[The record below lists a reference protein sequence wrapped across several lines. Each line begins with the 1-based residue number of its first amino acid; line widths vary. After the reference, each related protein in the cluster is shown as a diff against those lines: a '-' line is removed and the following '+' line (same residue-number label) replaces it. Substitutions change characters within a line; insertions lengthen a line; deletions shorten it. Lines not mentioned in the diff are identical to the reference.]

1 MSTYTKYLPQF
12 VYGATDGTITTF
24 AIVSSV
30 VGAGLSPAIILLL
43 GIANVLADGFSMASS
58 NYLSIKSEVK
68 LQLNSVESLSTQSTQ
83 VSPINSALVTFA
95 SFVTVGTIPLLP
107 FIAGLIWSS
116 NSSTQF
122 IYSIIAT
129 VCAFI
134 ISGIIRAKVTSQNAI
149 RAVFETLLVGGFA
162 AYIAYLVGYLLKGI
176 V

>member
-1 MSTYTKYLPQF
+1 MKLTSKYLPQF

-68 LQLNSVESLSTQSTQ
+68 SQSDSTESLSTQSAE
-83 VSPINSALVTFA
+83 VSPMNSALVTFI

-116 NSSTQF
+116 DPSTQF
-122 IYSIIAT
+122 TYSIIAT
-129 VCAFI
+129 ACAFI
-134 ISGIIRAKVTSQNAI
+134 ISGIIRAKVTSQNTV
-149 RAVFETLLVGGFA
+149 RAVFETLLVGGVA

-176 V
+176 A